1 MLYRIADEFLKIEG
15 IQSEYLNHRLNA
27 YKTKVGRNISADL
40 SVTFKEK
47 ECIEVPAGRD
57 FRRLDAWYWIDRGEH
72 GYSAVK
78 QFSKYRATLV
88 RVDIDKACRNAHIE
102 YVDIKDCFDDLTTD
116 SLLHIVLGD
125 VVAFCQT
132 VRKATVLHSAAVA
145 YKGQAV
151 LFSAPSETGKSTHT
165 SLWKQFYPED
175 VILFNDDTP
184 IIRKQSDKLYAFGAP
199 WSGKTEINEN
209 IGAPLRGIVFLKQAK
224 ENSIRR
230 LTTIEAAVQLLN
242 ETRKPVFESLM
253 EQHMEIINDII
264 VNTPIYELSC
274 NISRE
279 AVDLVK
285 QTLFQE

>member
-1 MLYRIADEFLKIEG
+1 MLYRIAEQTIRVEG
-15 IQSEYLNHRLNA
+15 FESEYLNRRLNA
-27 YKTKVGRNISADL
+27 YKVQVDGTVSVDL
-40 SVTFKEK
+40 NVTFKENN
-47 ECIEVPAGRD
+47 CIKVPAGKD
-57 FRRLDAWYWIDRGEH
+57 FRRLDAWYWIDRKEA
-72 GYSAVK
+72 GYTGIK
-78 QFSKYRATLV
+78 QFSQYHINLV
-88 RVDIDKACRNAHIE
+88 RVDIDKECRNAHIE
-102 YVDIKDCFDDLTTD
+102 YFDIKDYFEITTD
-116 SLLHIVLGD
+116 YLLHYVLGD

-132 VRKATVLHSAAVA
+132 VRSATVLHSAAVA

-165 SLWKQFYPED
+165 GLWKQFYPEQ

-184 IIRKQSDKLYAFGAP
+184 IIRGQGEQLYAHGTP

-209 IGAPLRGIVFLKQAK
+209 ICAPLHSIVFLKQAK

-230 LTTIEAAVQLLN
+230 LSTVEATVLLVN

-253 EQHMEIINDII
+253 KQHMEIIHRII

-274 NISRE
+274 NISKE

-285 QTLFQE
+285 ETLFQE

>member
-15 IQSEYLNHRLNA
+15 FQSEYLSHRLNA
-27 YKTKVGRNISADL
+27 YKAKVGGDISADL
-40 SVTFKEK
+40 SVTFQEK
-47 ECIEVPAGRD
+47 ECIDVPAGRD
-57 FRRLDAWYWIDRGEH
+57 FRRLDTWYWIDRGEH

-78 QFSKYRATLV
+78 QVSKYRATLL

-102 YVDIKDCFDDLTTD
+102 YVDIKDHFDITTD
-116 SLLHIVLGD
+116 QLLHIVLGD

-132 VRKATVLHSAAVA
+132 VRRATVLHSAAVA

-165 SLWKQFYPED
+165 GLWKQFYPEH

-184 IIRKQSDKLYAFGAP
+184 IIRAQADKLYAFGTP

-209 IGAPLRGIVFLKQAK
+209 ICAPLRGIVFLKQAK

-230 LTTIEAAVQLLN
+230 LSTVEAAVHLLN

-264 VNTPIYELSC
+264 VNTPIYELGC
-274 NISRE
+274 NISKE